1 MKKLFLVG
9 GGTGGHCIPINVVYS
24 EAPKNFKCFI
34 LTDNRGKKYFDNI
47 DSNNVI
53 ILRNLISSQ
62 SRLANIINS
71 PFLFIQSILYNFKI
85 KPDYTIGFGG
95 FFTIPVLFASL
106 IMRKKNYL

>member
-62 SRLANIINS
+62 SRLANIINT
-71 PFLFIQSILYNFKI
+71 PLLFIQSMLYNSKI
-85 KPDYTIGFGG
+85 NCLF
-95 FFTIPVLFASL
+95 VLFFL
-106 IMRKKNYL
+106 

>member
-24 EAPKNFKCFI
+24 KAPKNFKCFI

-47 DSNNVI
+47 DSNYVI

-62 SRLANIINS
+62 SRLC
-71 PFLFIQSILYNFKI
+71 LLYTS
-85 KPDYTIGFGG
+85 D
-95 FFTIPVLFASL
+95 AADEE
-106 IMRKKNYL
+106 